1 MTNKKVVLKK
11 NGEYIKTKSQTS
23 YQKEYSDLSH
33 QIIRNA
39 SKRSSKKNSHS
50 RVKNSSKS
58 LKKNQNLGK
67 KTLKGGQPS
76 VSGAIRSIKEGVSK
90 RLKRTAKTMGRVKA
104 KARGIVEGTIKA
116 PQMVYRM
123 NDIGSIY
130 GFMPTDGEVKGNNL
144 SNMAVGPRF
153 TKDLYMN
160 LKANL
165 LLLSSVD
172 HLTLSKMLLVNPE
185 DVADF
190 TRAYRHIKKKG
201 ASFNV
206 VSDPKIFEKQNYM
219 GMRTAQKL
227 KSLKDEMK
235 LMTEDSV
242 VSEDPRLKGK
252 IRGRIK
258 GKPINYQPFKPE
270 EEIKIVLQ
278 PDAEKYKSFI
288 FDDGSSRRA
297 EKSEKA
303 GEESLGYI
311 DHQKNMP
318 AVLEDLTEKKD

>member
-1 MTNKKVVLKK
+1 MTNKKVLKK
-11 NGEYIKTKSQTS
+11 EGKSIKTKSS
-23 YQKEYSDLSH
+23 NSLSNEYSDLSH
-33 QIIRNA
+33 QYL
-39 SKRSSKKNSHS
+39 KNSPKKSLKKISHS
-50 RVKNSSKS
+50 GKTKSGKS
-58 LKKNQNLGK
+58 LKKNENLMK
-67 KTLKGGQPS
+67 RTFKGGKR
-76 VSGAIRSIKEGVSK
+76 GFFGSIKEGISK
-90 RLKRTAKTMGRVKA
+90 RLKKTAKTMGRVKA
-104 KARGIVEGTIKA
+104 KARGMVEGVIKS
-116 PQMVYRM
+116 PQMMYRM

-172 HLTLSKMLLVNPE
+172 HLTLAKMLLVNPE

-206 VSDPKIFEKQNYM
+206 VSDAAIFEKQNYM

-227 KSLKDEMK
+227 KSLKDDME
-235 LMTEDSV
+235 LMTKDSI

-258 GKPINYQPFKPE
+258 EKPINYQPFKPA
-270 EEIKIVLQ
+270 EEIEIILQ
-278 PDAEKYKSFI
+278 PDAEKYKSFL
-288 FDDGSSRRA
+288 FTDGSARRA

-303 GEESLGYI
+303 GEDTNAYI
-311 DHQKNMP
+311 EQQRK
-318 AVLEDLTEKKD
+318 